1 MGQVFKHYLSLLK
14 LNQLSLFAL
23 CYGLFLRLYCFIANK
38 TIWHDEASIFF
49 SLQSTPF
56 SKLHLPLQGSPGGS
70 YLFNLIEKIM
80 FDFSGF
86 SDYALRLFPFI
97 FSCLSLY
104 LFFVILSRNFNH
116 LICFL
121 GTFLFAINDNLIF
134 YAADIRPYSLDVLV
148 TTIVLYLFFQITSEN
163 QLTSTTFFKL
173 SLIGSVLI
181 FSSFISIFLL
191 FSFGISVLIYFFNQ
205 KDFRF
210 IKHLIIT
217 GLIWVI
223 VFYIYYTV
231 SLQYWSDEESMIYYG
246 NVFQFLHFPI
256 TSLYE
261 LFENLI
267 QFFRIIAFFCG
278 LRLQAIGLYPSDFIS
293 SLSSMKLFSN
303 LVLTHGIYLSW
314 IIILIVTTSII
325 IIFSTINCFKTY
337 KNNFFIIFIPIML
350 AIIASCLLKY
360 PFLGRHLL
368 YLFPLIILS
377 LTFFLNELYKSKK
390 TWFWVCFFILFSF
403 PFLNSIYHI
412 SNPRT
417 LYGLKQVLTIIETKK
432 AKHTYILPLYSNW
445 ELFYKDNYNLNYNTV
460 TTLSDASEI
469 FQIPL
474 TINTIWLM
482 YYGKS
487 SKLSQI
493 KTHFLNHDYVIDEI
507 PIRDTNTYLFF
518 IKKTL

>member
-1 MGQVFKHYLSLLK
+1 MGPVFKHYLPLLK
-14 LNQLSLFAL
+14 LNQLSIFAL

-38 TIWHDEASIFF
+38 TIWHDEANIFF

-70 YLFNLIEKIM
+70 YVFNLIEKIM
-80 FDFSGF
+80 FDFFGF
-86 SDYALRLFPFI
+86 SDYALRFFPFI
-97 FSCLSLY
+97 FSCLSFY

-134 YAADIRPYSLDVLV
+134 YAADIRPYSLDVFV
-148 TTIVLYLFFQITSEN
+148 TTIVLYFFFQITSQK
-163 QLTSTTFFKL
+163 QLTTNIFFKL
-173 SLIGSVLI
+173 TIVGSVLI

-210 IKHLIIT
+210 IKHLIVT
-217 GLIWVI
+217 GLIWII

-231 SLQYWSDEESMIYYG
+231 SLQYWSEEESMIYYG

-261 LFENLI
+261 LTENLI
-267 QFFRIIAFFCG
+267 QCFRVVAFYCG

-293 SLSSMKLFSN
+293 ALNSIELFSN
-303 LVLTHGIYLSW
+303 LFLKHALYLIS
-314 IIILIVTTSII
+314 IIILTTTTSVII
-325 IIFSTINCFKTY
+325 ILSIINCFKSY
-337 KNNFFIIFIPIML
+337 KKNFFIIFIPIML

-368 YLFPLIILS
+368 YLFPLIIL
-377 LTFFLNELYKSKK
+377 LLIFYLNELYKSKK
-390 TWFWVCFFILFSF
+390 TWFCICFFILFSF
-403 PFLNSIYHI
+403 PFLSSVYHI
-412 SNPRT
+412 YKPRT
-417 LYGLKQVLTIIETKK
+417 LYGLKQVLSIIETKK
-432 AKHTYILPLYSNW
+432 STHTYILPLYNNW
-445 ELFYKDNYNLNYNTV
+445 ELFYKDKYNLNYNNV
-460 TTLSDASEI
+460 TTLSAVNEI

-474 TINTIWLM
+474 SSNEIWLM
-482 YYGKS
+482 YYGNTS
-487 SKLSQI
+487 RLPQI
-493 KTHFLNHDYVIDEI
+493 KTHFLTQNYNIKEI
-507 PIRDTNTYLFF
+507 PIRDKNTYLFL
-518 IKKTL
+518 IKKNM